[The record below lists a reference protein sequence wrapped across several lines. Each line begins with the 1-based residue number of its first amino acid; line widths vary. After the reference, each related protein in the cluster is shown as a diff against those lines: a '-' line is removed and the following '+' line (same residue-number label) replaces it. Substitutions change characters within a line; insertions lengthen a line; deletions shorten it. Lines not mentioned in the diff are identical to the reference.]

1 MPKSLATSNCII
13 VGNGLI
19 GRNTLT
25 LTLTLVEQFY
35 ELTGIGSSIPKFIV
49 AKKIASDKNVG
60 LKSMDSFGF

>member
-13 VGNGLI
+13 VGDGQM
-19 GRNTLT
+19 GRN
-25 LTLTLVEQFY
+25 TLVEQFY